1 MSVTFG
7 QYDAR
12 PTVTFPAAK
21 HHRPLTGTKLYC
33 LVTVGLIM
41 VIMIIIAII
50 IIQCTTVLHYSI
62 GALQIVGLFYDY
74 E

>member
-50 IIQCTTVLHYSI
+50 II
-62 GALQIVGLFYDY
+62 
-74 E
+74 